1 VVELTYPVLNP
12 KSDMSV
18 VFTIN
23 YSFSGMLR
31 LVDSETILVT
41 DFVNLNI
48 KLTQS
53 FEDFHRVR
61 MYVHIFIGVNTY
73 TSMSIIFILYF

>member
-1 VVELTYPVLNP
+1 
-12 KSDMSV
+12 MSV
-18 VFTIN
+18 VFTTN

-31 LVDSETILVT
+31 LIDSETVLVT
-41 DFVNLNI
+41 DFMIVNI

-61 MYVHIFIGVNTY
+61 VYVHIFIGVNTY

>member
-1 VVELTYPVLNP
+1 
-12 KSDMSV
+12 MSV
-18 VFTIN
+18 VFTTN
-23 YSFSGMLR
+23 YSFSEMLH
-31 LVDSETILVT
+31 LIDSETVLVT
-41 DFVNLNI
+41 DFMIVNI

-61 MYVHIFIGVNTY
+61 VYVHIFIGVNTY